1 MLQRFPLPGQVLRSE
16 LLFVC
21 LFYIQ
26 QTAAVYCG
34 ISECLGDSFCCDGQC
49 CSQSRIY
56 LDNSW
61 YGPLFI
67 SMLVAFF
74 FICLCGLC
82 NCLCKSSTP
91 APTENLQEG
100 LPPLPAM
107 DPRIPTIIITLP
119 QQHPEQPPP
128 YNEVTSK
135 PFLYPAPIGQPPSY
149 NSVVAE
155 DPLSREIHVQLA
167 L

>member
-1 MLQRFPLPGQVLRSE
+1 MPRRLPFPSQ

-21 LFYIQ
+21 LFSVQ
-26 QTAAVYCG
+26 QTAAVRCG
-34 ISECLGDSFCCDGQC
+34 YLECYADFYCCDGRC
-49 CSQSRIY
+49 CSQGGIY
-56 LDNSW
+56 LNNSW

-67 SMLVAFF
+67 SLMVAFF

-82 NCLCKSSTP
+82 HRMCKSSPP
-91 APTENLQEG
+91 APTENVQEG

-107 DPRIPTIIITLP
+107 DPRIPTTLVTLP
-119 QQHPEQPPP
+119 QQRSEQPPP

-149 NSVVAE
+149 NSVIAE
-155 DPLSREIHVQLA
+155 DPLSREFHVQVTL
-167 L
+167 